1 MFTIILHFYTQL
13 SQDDRVKVTDVG
25 VSKHAVDVTGTLAGT
40 PVYIAPE
47 VFRSEIYECSAD
59 IYSLGILLWEMWY
72 GQPPFT
78 NIKLKNLIEFG
89 NLVNEGR
96 RPEHDNDNKCRRL
109 HPSWEALVTMCWG
122 NDPTKRP
129 TAKKCKELIT
139 ELYKT
144 LQ

>member
-40 PVYIAPE
+40 PLYIAPE
-47 VFRSEIYECSAD
+47 VFRSEIYEFSAD
-59 IYSLGILLWEMWY
+59 IYSLGIMLWEMWY
-72 GQPPFT
+72 GQPAFPD
-78 NIKLKNLIEFG
+78 IKFKFLAEFCNLI
-89 NLVNEGR
+89 VNEGR
-96 RPEHDNDNKCRRL
+96 RPGHDNNCRAPP
-109 HPSWEALVTMCWG
+109 PSWQELMTKCWET
-122 NDPTKRP
+122 DSTKRP
-129 TAKKCKELIT
+129 NAKECKEVIT